1 MLGKSGQRQEPD
13 AAQKNTERRA
23 AMDVLLVE
31 DEPAIRELLLDDLT
45 EAGLVVVPATSAEE
59 GLEAANLDGE
69 PPAVLVTDVNLGPG
83 MDGVALA
90 AEAQRRWPQLVVFVM
105 TGEERNL
112 ARLPDEL
119 RDRSLLKPFNPP
131 RLVAAVSTL
140 MGRTAR

>member
-1 MLGKSGQRQEPD
+1 
-13 AAQKNTERRA
+13 
-23 AMDVLLVE
+23 MDVLLVE